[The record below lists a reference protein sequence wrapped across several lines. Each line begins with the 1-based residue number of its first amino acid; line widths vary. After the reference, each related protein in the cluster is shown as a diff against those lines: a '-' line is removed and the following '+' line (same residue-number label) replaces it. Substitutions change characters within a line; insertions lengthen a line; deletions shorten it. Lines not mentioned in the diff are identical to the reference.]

1 MTTRPRRSDQW
12 RKPKKKII
20 IPDRVAKRAGTSYVE
35 DENGCWI
42 STYSVAS
49 HGYAQIG
56 WQDGEYRQVVVA
68 HRASWV
74 YANDG
79 QIPDGM
85 TIDHTCKVKRCVN
98 PAHLRLLPNF
108 ENARRTSGRDWP
120 LGQCIHGH
128 PNSELILKSGKWVCR
143 ICSAEWQRRYRE
155 KKRQEAA

>member
-1 MTTRPRRSDQW
+1 MTTRPRRSEQW
-12 RKPKKKII
+12 RKPKTPIT

-56 WQDGEYRQVVVA
+56 WQDGGHRQVVVA

-79 QIPDGM
+79 QIPEGM

-98 PAHLRLLPNF
+98 PAHLRLLTNF

-120 LGQCIHGH
+120 TGQCAHGH
-128 PNSELILKSGKWVCR
+128 SNSELVFRGGKWKCR
-143 ICSAEWQRRYRE
+143 TCSAEWQRRYRE
-155 KKRQEAA
+155 KMKQKAA